1 MTLQNKSCGDV
12 ARELVCTQGIEF
24 CVGLILCL
32 VMYVSGGEEEKS
44 MKGAAVHMSDILGGS

>member
-12 ARELVCTQGIEF
+12 ARELVRAQGIEF

-32 VMYVSGGEEEKS
+32 VMYVSGDNDKNSALKERS
-44 MKGAAVHMSDILGGS
+44 NT